1 MQTIEF
7 MKQNSYVF
15 FLALVAALGGFLFGF
30 DTAVISGAERY
41 IQNIWELSDLMHG
54 LAIAIALYGTV
65 LGAIVVGYPANKYG
79 RKPLL
84 IAIGILYTVSAL
96 GSALAWDV
104 NSFMLFRFLGGIG
117 VGASSVVAPMYIS
130 EIAPAK
136 NRGMLVALFQFNLV
150 FGILMAYVSNYFIE
164 IAAVTESWR
173 WMLGVEVLPAVIYTL
188 LSLRVPESPRW
199 LINERNDYDKARSI
213 LGKTDPEGVDK
224 AISLAIEEAKKE
236 KSKTSFT
243 ELFKKRYLRI
253 TFMAILIAFFN
264 QLSGINA
271 IIYFAPRIFEMANIS
286 AENSLLSTMGV
297 GVINLIFTMVGLSLI
312 DKFGRKKLLYIGC
325 IGYIIS
331 LALMSISFLG
341 DSIPTSILP
350 FFVFLFIASHAI
362 GSGSIIWAFISEI
375 FPNSI
380 RSYGQSIGSLTHWVF
395 AAIIANVFPF
405 FANTFGASSIFLFF
419 CGMMVLQLIW
429 AIFIMPETK
438 GKALEDIDQEIIE
451 H

>member
-1 MQTIEF
+1 

-41 IQNIWELSDLMHG
+41 IQNIWGLSDLKHG

-65 LGAIVVGYPANKYG
+65 LGAIIVGYPANKYG

-84 IAIGILYTVSAL
+84 IIIGILYTASAL
-96 GSALAWDV
+96 GSALAPEI
-104 NSFMLFRFLGGIG
+104 NSFMFFRFLGGIG
-117 VGASSVVAPMYIS
+117 VGASSVIAPMYIS

-136 NRGMLVALFQFNLV
+136 SRGMLVALFQFNLV
-150 FGILMAYVSNYFIE
+150 FGILIAYVSNYFIE
-164 IAAVTESWR
+164 IAAFTESWR
-173 WMLGVEVLPAVIYTL
+173 WMLGVEVLPAIIYTL

-199 LINERNDYDKARSI
+199 LINEKNEYDKARLI
-213 LGKTDPEGVDK
+213 LTKTDPEGVDR
-224 AISLAIEEAKKE
+224 AIEMAVEEAKKE
-236 KSKTSFT
+236 KLKSKFFD
-243 ELFKKRYLRI
+243 LFQKKYIRI
-253 TFMAILIAFFN
+253 SFMAILIAFFN

-286 AENSLLSTMGV
+286 TENSLLSTMGI

-325 IGYIIS
+325 AGYIVS
-331 LALMSISFLG
+331 LFLMSISFSG
-341 DSIPTSILP
+341 GIIPSSILP
-350 FFVFLFIASHAI
+350 YFVFIFIASHAI

-375 FPNSI
+375 FPNHI
-380 RSYGQSIGSLTHWVF
+380 RSYGQSLGSLTHWVF
-395 AAIIANVFPF
+395 AALIANVFPF
-405 FANTFGASSIFLFF
+405 FANSFGASSIFLFF
-419 CGMMVLQLIW
+419 CAMMIIQLIW

-438 GKALEDIDQEIIE
+438 GKVLEEIDLEISK
-451 H
+451 

>member
-1 MQTIEF
+1 

-41 IQNIWELSDLMHG
+41 IQNVWGLSDIMHG

-65 LGAIVVGYPANKYG
+65 LGAIIVGYPANKYG

-84 IAIGILYTVSAL
+84 IVIGLLYTLSAL
-96 GSALAWDV
+96 GSALAPEI
-104 NSFMLFRFLGGIG
+104 NSFMFFRFLGGIG

-136 NRGMLVALFQFNLV
+136 SRGMLVALFQFNLV
-150 FGILMAYVSNYFIE
+150 FGILIAYISNYFIE
-164 IAAVTESWR
+164 IAALAESWR
-173 WMLGVEVLPAVIYTL
+173 WMLGVEVLPAIIYTI

-199 LINERNDYDKARSI
+199 LINERKDYNKARLI
-213 LGKTDPEGVDK
+213 LTKTDPGGVDK
-224 AISLAIEEAKKE
+224 AIEMAVEESKKE
-236 KSKTSFT
+236 KHNSKFFD
-243 ELFKKRYLRI
+243 LFQKKYIRI
-253 TFMAILIAFFN
+253 SFMAVLIAFFN

-297 GVINLIFTMVGLSLI
+297 GVVNLIFTMVGLSLI

-325 IGYIIS
+325 VGYIVS
-331 LALMSISFLG
+331 LFLMSISFSG
-341 DSIPTSILP
+341 DIIPSSILP
-350 FFVFLFIASHAI
+350 YFVFIFIASHAI

-375 FPNSI
+375 FPNHI
-380 RSYGQSIGSLTHWVF
+380 RSYGQSLGSLTHWVF
-395 AAIIANVFPF
+395 AALIANVFPY
-405 FANTFGASSIFLFF
+405 FANSFGASYIFLFF
-419 CGMMVLQLIW
+419 CGMMIIQLIW
-429 AIFIMPETK
+429 AVFAMPETK
-438 GKALEDIDQEIIE
+438 GKSLEEIDMEISK
-451 H
+451 